1 MIIFFFVILLF
12 VLPSHSL
19 KSIEEIVHESNI
31 QTEDSTGWISVRN
44 QKCKEIES
52 IVWFEKLVDMLYPKE
67 GSVQYAF
74 YPNNSKHCSC
84 LNDTLRLDTN
94 VTDLFWEYGKAHILM
109 GYKEMVYNVL
119 ILQSTMKANL
129 HGHHKTTTTTKTP
142 VSTLEVTTGVE
153 IPVSTLEVT
162 TGEEQPV
169 STLEVTTGAEQPV
182 YTLETTTGAEQPVST
197 LETTTGA
204 EQPVS
209 TLETTTGAEQPVS
222 TLEVTT
228 GAEQPVS
235 TLETT
240 TGAEQP
246 VSTLELNKATQP
258 PMEAF
263 STSKS
268 KSPSSKTSKSKS
280 PSSKTTSYFKSTSP
294 PKDNNHIEEMG
305 QKHDVTKSNVV
316 TPPADSSSTTAPNR
330 VAIILL
336 GSFSLLVVFVILAIT
351 IRKPAAVDPSKKQ
364 DDSVDVYGF
373 ETLDDFVVVD
383 TKKQDQ
389 AILRSLGKGASE
401 LFDANL

>member
-31 QTEDSTGWISVRN
+31 QSEDSTGWISVGN

-84 LNDTLRLDTN
+84 LNETLKLDTN

-109 GYKEMVYNVL
+109 GYKEMIFNVL

-142 VSTLEVTTGVE
+142 ATTGA
-153 IPVSTLEVT
+153 
-162 TGEEQPV
+162 EQPV
-169 STLEVTTGAEQPV
+169 STLEVTTGAEIPIS
-182 YTLETTTGAEQPVST
+182 TLEVTTGAEIPIST

-222 TLEVTT
+222 TLE
-228 GAEQPVS
+228 
-235 TLETT
+235 
-240 TGAEQP
+240 
-246 VSTLELNKATQP
+246 LNKVTQP

-280 PSSKTTSYFKSTSP
+280 PSSKTSKSKSPSSKTSKSKSPSSTTKGKPTSP